1 MAERRRGSQSGRG
14 AQRSQPPMPLLTVPE
29 VADRLRVSQET
40 VRRYLRRG
48 WLKGLVLGGRSTGY
62 RIEEEELERFLAANR
77 GATVLQVAEQRAQY
91 DPGGAGLKPDPKSEA
106 A

>member
-1 MAERRRGSQSGRG
+1 MADRRGGDHGSRG
-14 AQRSQPPMPLLTVPE
+14 GQQRQPPTPLLTVPE
-29 VADRLRVSQET
+29 VAERLRVSQET

-77 GATVLQVAEQRAQY
+77 GATVLQVAEQRARY
-91 DPGGAGLKPDPKSEA
+91 DPGAAGPRPDPKGEA